1 MKTFWQFILV
11 SSLEYL
17 GVYLKVISVLRNVEK
32 IFLYFI
38 YKMAKIMYLIQRSL
52 LCCFRLIEFIVS
64 LIVYFM
70 FGSIWSLW
78 R

>member
-52 LCCFRLIEFIVS
+52 LYCFRLIEFIVS

-70 FGSIWSLW
+70 FGSI
-78 R
+78 

>member
-17 GVYLKVISVLRNVEK
+17 GVHLKVISVLRNVEK

-38 YKMAKIMYLIQRSL
+38 YKMAKISVYVLDPKISVVL
-52 LCCFRLIEFIVS
+52 L
-64 LIVYFM
+64 
-70 FGSIWSLW
+70 
-78 R
+78 